1 MEYEYIITILFF
13 RQFERVPRV
22 LNRIHIGDM
31 EYMDIYGVC
40 IGQKESFIFML
51 PSFYEGSLQM
61 ERAD

>member
-31 EYMDIYGVC
+31 EYMDIYGVY
-40 IGQKESFIFML
+40 IGQKGNLYLHS
-51 PSFYEGSLQM
+51 
-61 ERAD
+61 